1 MEKMT
6 KAAPSYPNGPLRFV
20 GDKKRIINIIMLV
33 LAFLFGMLIRKHFIW
48 FVSRDWTIWFEP
60 WMNEIAA
67 KGAASLAEDF
77 YDYAPSYMYLLL
89 IAAKF
94 GSHSMIAMKL
104 ISVFFDVVVAVA
116 AGLIL
121 YEARKSET
129 LAAIGCS
136 IVFLTPTVI
145 SNSAMWGQC
154 DSIYTS
160 FLLLTVLFLLKDKSR
175 IAMVFYG
182 IAFAFKLQALFWAP
196 IIILLW
202 LYKKIKSVD
211 LLWVPGI
218 YFLSIIPA
226 WILGR
231 PLGELLG
238 IYFAQTGV
246 DTNRLS
252 MKYPN
257 IYYIIGELYL
267 PDWYSTGGKIFAL
280 GVILLFMVAVVYK
293 LMHTKLTPELL
304 LFIIYTQGALALYF
318 LPQMHERYGYFIEI
332 IGILIGILCIRLF
345 WVPVVHV
352 LITFLTYSY
361 YYNYDQPDRIIIPYS
376 VLAIV
381 MLGIVLYMTYQTFTY
396 QEKKE
401 IDER

>member
-6 KAAPSYPNGPLRFV
+6 KAAPAFPNGPLRFV

-104 ISVFFDVVVAVA
+104 ISVFFDVVVAIA

-154 DSIYTS
+154 DAIYTS
-160 FLLLTVLFLLKDKSR
+160 FLLLTVLF
-175 IAMVFYG
+175 F
-182 IAFAFKLQALFWAP
+182 
-196 IIILLW
+196 
-202 LYKKIKSVD
+202 IK
-211 LLWVPGI
+211 
-218 YFLSIIPA
+218 
-226 WILGR
+226 R
-231 PLGELLG
+231 
-238 IYFAQTGV
+238 
-246 DTNRLS
+246 
-252 MKYPN
+252 
-257 IYYIIGELYL
+257 
-267 PDWYSTGGKIFAL
+267 
-280 GVILLFMVAVVYK
+280 
-293 LMHTKLTPELL
+293 
-304 LFIIYTQGALALYF
+304 
-318 LPQMHERYGYFIEI
+318 
-332 IGILIGILCIRLF
+332 
-345 WVPVVHV
+345 
-352 LITFLTYSY
+352 
-361 YYNYDQPDRIIIPYS
+361 
-376 VLAIV
+376 
-381 MLGIVLYMTYQTFTY
+381 
-396 QEKKE
+396 
-401 IDER
+401 